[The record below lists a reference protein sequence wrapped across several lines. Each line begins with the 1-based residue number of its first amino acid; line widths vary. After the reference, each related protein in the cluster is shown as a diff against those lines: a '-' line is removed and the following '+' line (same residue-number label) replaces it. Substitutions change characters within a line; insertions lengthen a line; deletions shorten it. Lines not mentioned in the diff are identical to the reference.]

1 MCKFRYPVLSPIRI
15 LLFLA
20 CGLFTSP
27 VFFSELY
34 DIKWFPIIY
43 FFGAYFIFLN
53 FPCIVEILH
62 GAPTYYQDLMIVEK
76 NISNKT
82 FQKVYTVV
90 MSFLFAVIVSLLA
103 EYILIQGIEDKSY
116 SDIIAIVGSN
126 ILVFMKIQSGVGK
139 VLLTVFKSASEE
151 QFFREVVERM
161 STGDIQIEISDLS
174 SQKSDEPTDFEVT
187 LTDQDSYTDETNSMC
202 VINI

>member
-1 MCKFRYPVLSPIRI
+1 
-15 LLFLA
+15 
-20 CGLFTSP
+20 
-27 VFFSELY
+27 
-34 DIKWFPIIY
+34 
-43 FFGAYFIFLN
+43 
-53 FPCIVEILH
+53 
-62 GAPTYYQDLMIVEK
+62 MIVEK

-103 EYILIQGIEDKSY
+103 EYILIQGVEDKSY

-139 VLLTVFKSASEE
+139 VLLTLFKSASEE

-174 SQKSDEPTDFEVT
+174 SQKSDELTDLEVT
-187 LTDQDSYTDETNSMC
+187 LTDHDSYTDETNSMC